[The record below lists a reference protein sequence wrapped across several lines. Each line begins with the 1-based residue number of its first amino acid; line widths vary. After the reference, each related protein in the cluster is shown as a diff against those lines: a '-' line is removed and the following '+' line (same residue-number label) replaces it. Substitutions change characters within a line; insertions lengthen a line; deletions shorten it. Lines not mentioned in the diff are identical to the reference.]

1 MEEDTLLLP
10 PTPAP
15 PVPRQRVTFTD
26 QPHPV
31 PQQRVLIEQLPDDPP
46 PSLQPVPANWQAC
59 EPEPPHRVL
68 PPPPWFDYDVASAT
82 GTALLVP
89 TTTAAFTNPNTANRA
104 AQLSARIDELQAE
117 LAVSR
122 AYYGS

>member
-1 MEEDTLLLP
+1 M
-10 PTPAP
+10 
-15 PVPRQRVTFTD
+15 TFAD

-46 PSLQPVPANWQAC
+46 PPLQPVPANWQAC

-68 PPPPWFDYDVASAT
+68 PLPPWSDYDVAAAT

-89 TTTAAFTNPNTANRA
+89 TTTAAFTNPNTANRT
-104 AQLSARIDELQAE
+104 AQLSARIDELHAE